1 MFSSLQNW
9 LGISD
14 EGAKKKPLS
23 QRQLCLRKTRR
34 DRRIRKKQS
43 EPVVPSASTSDT
55 PLTTSLLNDP
65 DTALT
70 LNTSPV
76 EEENV
81 LVNVEEKEKEKE
93 KEKEQDKEKTYEQAI
108 SSEPEQEQEKEKE
121 KAVPVKS
128 SARKTRSRRRS

>member
-23 QRQLCLRKTRR
+23 QRQLFLRKTRR
-34 DRRIRKKQS
+34 ERRIRKKQS
-43 EPVVPSASTSDT
+43 EPVAPSASTNDT

-93 KEKEQDKEKTYEQAI
+93 KEQDKEKTYEQAI
-108 SSEPEQEQEKEKE
+108 ASEPEQEKEKE
-121 KAVPVKS
+121 K
-128 SARKTRSRRRS
+128 